1 MTAGV
6 DTARDPSRRVLLAAP
21 TVRDAEVTT
30 AILGRAGVECLA
42 CNDIHRLAREIES
55 GVGAI
60 LLTGD
65 ALGAIEIDAVAA
77 ALDREPAWSEP
88 PIVLLLGH
96 LALAPASAKRLRA
109 LRNVTMLERPVPI
122 RTLVSAIEAALRARQ
137 RQYEIRD
144 QIRALEHTEQVSRQL
159 QQQLE
164 LAVDA
169 SELGTFHCAIPLG
182 KIVWND
188 RCKAHFWLPPTAE
201 VDFDLFYSIL
211 HPDDRDST
219 RRAIDACVN
228 AGAIYDVEYRT
239 LSPDGETRWVRA
251 TGRTYRDAG
260 GKPFR
265 FDGTTQDITPRKRH
279 EQEANAADR
288 RKDEF
293 LAMLAHELR
302 NPLTPIHNAVDILRS
317 IGSSDRRINA
327 TADMIGRQVQHL
339 VRLVDDLLD
348 VSRVTQ
354 GKVTLRM
361 ETLDLGDVI
370 QRGVELARALVEQRQ
385 HVLAVTLPPPGE
397 SMIRGDV
404 TRLAQVF
411 GNLLDNAAK
420 YTDVRGR
427 IAVTVTREAGRA
439 VIRVTDNGV
448 GIAPDLLPRVFDL
461 FIQSDRSL
469 DRAQGGLGIGL
480 SLVKSLVGLH
490 GGRVEARSEG
500 HGKGSEFIVELP
512 ALESAANAR
521 VAVAAQAAAVAETS
535 RRILVVDDSIDAMDS
550 LRTVLEMHGHCVR
563 CANSAEAALEVAR
576 SFRPEVA
583 VLDIGLP
590 GMDGFELARRLR
602 RSPANADV
610 VLIALTGYGQAQDR
624 ARTRAA
630 GFHHHLTKPADL
642 GALVEFIGT
651 PVNAAREIDAG

>member
-1 MTAGV
+1 
-6 DTARDPSRRVLLAAP
+6 
-21 TVRDAEVTT
+21 
-30 AILGRAGVECLA
+30 
-42 CNDIHRLAREIES
+42 
-55 GVGAI
+55 
-60 LLTGD
+60 
-65 ALGAIEIDAVAA
+65 
-77 ALDREPAWSEP
+77 
-88 PIVLLLGH
+88 
-96 LALAPASAKRLRA
+96 
-109 LRNVTMLERPVPI
+109 
-122 RTLVSAIEAALRARQ
+122 
-137 RQYEIRD
+137 
-144 QIRALEHTEQVSRQL
+144 
-159 QQQLE
+159 
-164 LAVDA
+164 
-169 SELGTFHCAIPLG
+169 
-182 KIVWND
+182 
-188 RCKAHFWLPPTAE
+188 
-201 VDFDLFYSIL
+201 
-211 HPDDRDST
+211 
-219 RRAIDACVN
+219 
-228 AGAIYDVEYRT
+228 
-239 LSPDGETRWVRA
+239 
-251 TGRTYRDAG
+251 
-260 GKPFR
+260 
-265 FDGTTQDITPRKRH
+265 
-279 EQEANAADR
+279 
-288 RKDEF
+288 
-293 LAMLAHELR
+293 
-302 NPLTPIHNAVDILRS
+302 
-317 IGSSDRRINA
+317 
-327 TADMIGRQVQHL
+327 
-339 VRLVDDLLD
+339 
-348 VSRVTQ
+348 
-354 GKVTLRM
+354 
-361 ETLDLGDVI
+361 
-370 QRGVELARALVEQRQ
+370 
-385 HVLAVTLPPPGE
+385 
-397 SMIRGDV
+397 MIRGDV

-602 RSPANADV
+602 RSPANADI

-651 PVNAAREIDAG
+651 PVNVAREIDAG